1 MTNEN
6 HTAYIYGL
14 VCPLSGGIR
23 YIGKSI
29 RPKERLQN
37 HMNEKSKCHRSNWLA
52 LLKAIGLKP
61 TIVILEEVSDD
72 QSWQDREKHWISHG
86 KELGWKL
93 TNNTSGGDGVVN
105 LHPDSRERIRTAWIG
120 RKHRPESLI
129 RIGIASTGR
138 THSDE
143 WKTNMSDIMK
153 KREITWGAKIAIATR
168 KLTSKDQT
176 DIINLLSDGVKNKD
190 IANMYGVHRTT
201 VSKVKTGKYVVK

>member
-1 MTNEN
+1 MKNEN
-6 HTAYIYGL
+6 HIAYIYCL

-52 LLKAIGLKP
+52 SLKSIGLKP
-61 TIVILEEVSDD
+61 ELVILEEVSDD
-72 QSWQDREKHWISHG
+72 QSWQEREKHWIYHG

-138 THSDE
+138 THSEE
-143 WKTNMSDIMK
+143 WKINMSDMMK
-153 KREITWGAKIAIATR
+153 KREITWGDKIAIATR
-168 KLTSKDQT
+168 KLTTKDQT
-176 DIINLLSDGVKNKD
+176 DILNLLSDGVKNKD
-190 IANMYGVHRTT
+190 ISAMYGVHRTT